1 MKYIKMMC
9 VVVLLG
15 IYMEACSKEQEK
27 KIPSTVQEENKKVVE
42 QTKETPPEKQAEK
55 EKKIEAELPVEQ
67 NGEQEKKI
75 EQEPSVEQDEKQELK
90 VEQVPQA
97 EESAKTLEVK
107 GNAEQ
112 KQAKFLVV
120 IDPGHQEKANLNL
133 EPIGPGATEQ
143 KYKVTDG
150 TTGVVTKK
158 RESVLVLEAAGILKE
173 KLEAKGMQV
182 LMTRTTHDVD
192 ISNKERATFANE
204 HQADLFLRLHAD
216 GSENRAQ
223 KGFAVLTPAEGNT
236 YTKGI
241 YAESLQVSQIIVK
254 KMKENSQVKV
264 NGIKFRDD
272 LSGFNW
278 SKVPGVLLELG
289 FMSNPEEDQKLSDTQ
304 YLDSLL
310 QSVTDS
316 VEEYRKSKA

>member
-9 VVVLLG
+9 AVVLLG
-15 IYMEACSKEQEK
+15 IYMGACSKEQEK

-42 QTKETPPEKQAEK
+42 QTKETPPEKRAEK

-75 EQEPSVEQDEKQELK
+75 EQELK
-90 VEQVPQA
+90 MEQVPQA

-107 GNAEQ
+107 ANAEQ
-112 KQAKFLVV
+112 KQVKFLVV

-158 RESVLVLEAAGILKE
+158 RESVLVLEAAVILKE

-278 SKVPGVLLELG
+278 SKIPGVLLELG

-310 QSVTDS
+310 QSVTES